1 MYPDHWNFL
10 HITNKAVLL
19 SYHLCAHWSSTC
31 NFQKFSF
38 TFTTWLIIWQKRPS
52 FGPVLAFDKPSSLS
66 LIMFGICFKVRDI
79 LLFPSLEHLEAT
91 VGLFSSVQFRLLVSL
106 ISNCCVSGKRE
117 AGGEE
122 GRVEQSERTHSICQV
137 HRLICWGACYPQTI
151 RIVASEITDH
161 TSL

>member
-1 MYPDHWNFL
+1 M
-10 HITNKAVLL
+10 
-19 SYHLCAHWSSTC
+19 
-31 NFQKFSF
+31 
-38 TFTTWLIIWQKRPS
+38 
-52 FGPVLAFDKPSSLS
+52 LAFDKPSSLS

-122 GRVEQSERTHSICQV
+122 GRVEQSEHTQYLSSSPSHMLRCMLPPNNQNCSI
-137 HRLICWGACYPQTI
+137 R
-151 RIVASEITDH
+151 DH
-161 TSL
+161 